1 MKKLLLAAAACA
13 LLRPVAQAHL
23 VTTGLGPVYDGVGHF
38 FLSPEDVLIAVA
50 LALFAGLRGP
60 SAGRTVIIALPA
72 GWLAGGIAGLYG
84 GMAPVDGQVPSA
96 VSLLLA
102 GVLIAA
108 DAALPGVWVSIVALG
123 LAAAHGFYNG
133 MAMREAGSSVA
144 LLELGGIA
152 AALFV
157 LASLF
162 AAWVVALRRPAARIV
177 VRVAGSWTAAI
188 GLLLL
193 GWAVRLKR

>member
-1 MKKLLLAAAACA
+1 MKKLLIAAAGWA
-13 LLRPVAQAHL
+13 LLCPMAQAHL

-60 SAGRTVIIALPA
+60 RAGRAVIIALPL
-72 GWLAGGIAGLYG
+72 GWLVGGIAGLYSG
-84 GMAPVDGQVPSA
+84 IAPVEGQLPSA

-102 GVLIAA
+102 GGLIAA
-108 DAALPGVWVSIVALG
+108 DAGLPAVWVSIVALG

-133 MAMREAGSSVA
+133 MAMREAGAAVA

-152 AALFV
+152 VALLV

-162 AAWVVALRRPAARIV
+162 AALVVALRRPAARIV

-193 GWAVRLKR
+193 GWTIRLKR

>member
-1 MKKLLLAAAACA
+1 MKKLLLAATGCV
-13 LLRPVAQAHL
+13 LLCPAAQAHL

-60 SAGRTVIIALPA
+60 QAGRAVMIALPL
-72 GWLAGGIAGLYG
+72 GWLLGAGAGLYSG
-84 GMAPVDGQVPSA
+84 LALAEGQVASA

-102 GVLIAA
+102 GILIAA
-108 DAALPGVWVSIVALG
+108 DAALPGIRVSIVALI
-123 LAAAHGFYNG
+123 LAAVHGLYNG
-133 MAMREAGSSVA
+133 MAMREVGSSVA
-144 LLELGGIA
+144 LLELAGIA
-152 AALFV
+152 VALFV

-162 AAWVVALRRPAARIV
+162 AALVMALRRPTARIV

-193 GWAVRLKR
+193 GWTIRLKR